1 MRTMLSRFWRV
12 CRHGWVYKNE
22 RTWAIM
28 FMAYFSVRLILGYL
42 ILPPQQILPQAQSV
56 LTFLERFAPLQVFG
70 IAWTVCFV
78 VCCVQAFRKRD
89 AVAMILFACL
99 NFLWFLSYAVDFISS
114 TAEGEYSRAWLSGLL
129 YLGLGLMPALVIS
142 KIPNPYALEI
152 EGEQGNV
159 FRGD

>member
-1 MRTMLSRFWRV
+1 MQNMFSKFWRV

-28 FMAYFSVRLILGYL
+28 FMAYFSTRLILGYL
-42 ILPPQQILPQAQSV
+42 ILPPSANKEPRQV
-56 LTFLERFAPLQVFG
+56 LTFLENFAPLQVFG
-70 IAWTVCFV
+70 AAWAFCFV
-78 VCCVQAFRKRD
+78 VCCIQAFRKRD
-89 AVAMILFACL
+89 SFAMTLFACL
-99 NFLWFLSYAVDFISS
+99 NFLWFLSYAVDYFTSIIN
-114 TAEGEYSRAWLSGLL
+114 GEYSRAWLSGLL

-159 FRGD
+159 FRQ

>member
-1 MRTMLSRFWRV
+1 MLNTYSKFWRV

-28 FMAYFSVRLILGYL
+28 FMAYLSVRLILGYL
-42 ILPPQQILPQAQSV
+42 VFPPKGEDPKQI
-56 LTFLERFAPLQVFG
+56 LTFLDNFAPLYVFG
-70 IAWTVCFV
+70 LAWVACFV
-78 VCCVQAFRKRD
+78 VCCAQAFRKRD
-89 AVAMILFACL
+89 TIAMTLFACL
-99 NFLWFLSYAVDFISS
+99 NFLWFLSYAVDYFTSIVHK
-114 TAEGEYSRAWLSGLL
+114 EYSRAWLSGLL

-159 FRGD
+159 FRER